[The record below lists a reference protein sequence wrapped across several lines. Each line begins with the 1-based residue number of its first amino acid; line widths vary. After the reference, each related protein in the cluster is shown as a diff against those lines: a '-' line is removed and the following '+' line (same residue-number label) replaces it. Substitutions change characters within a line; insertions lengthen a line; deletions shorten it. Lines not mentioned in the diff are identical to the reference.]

1 MVSALPCGA
10 WAPLSSGVPKRMHA
24 CAHARPWPCGRP
36 REGAYNED
44 DMLRLGREAGEQ
56 LKAEAGPDFF
66 DW

>member
-1 MVSALPCGA
+1 M
-10 WAPLSSGVPKRMHA
+10 SSGVPKRMHA

-66 DW
+66 NW